1 MSIESNLKRI
11 VKALEVLSTA
21 VAALAVAEIT
31 SKPKP
36 TPKPTQYGTLLQ
48 GWRRWHSQK

>member
-36 TPKPTQYGTLLQ
+36 EPTQHGTLLQ